1 MLSVRIPLAPITNPQ
16 QLQLSPLKGLSLVDK
31 ENTVSARGGCC
42 GPGREAGK
50 RSRPRLTHVS
60 LQPPALSGARV
71 LASKTARRI
80 FQEPAEPKTKAAA
93 PGVEDE
99 PLLRENPRRFVI
111 FPIEYHD
118 IWQMYKKAEASFWTA
133 EEVDLSKD
141 IQHWESLKPEERYFI
156 SHVLAFFAAS
166 DGIVNENLVER
177 FSQEV
182 QITEARCFYG
192 FQIAMENIHSEM
204 YSLLIDTYIKDPK
217 EREFLFNAIE
227 TMPCVKK
234 KADWALRWIGDKE
247 ATYGERVVAFAAVEG
262 IFFSGS
268 FASIFWLK
276 KRGLMPGLTF
286 SNELISRDEGLHC
299 DFACLMFKHLV
310 HKPSEERVRE
320 IIINAVRIEQE
331 FLTEALPVKLIGMN
345 CTLMKQY
352 IEFVADR
359 LMLELGFSKVFRVEN
374 PFDFMEN
381 ISLEGKT
388 NFFEKRVGEYQRMGV
403 MSSPTEN
410 SFTLDADF

>member
-1 MLSVRIPLAPITNPQ
+1 
-16 QLQLSPLKGLSLVDK
+16 
-31 ENTVSARGGCC
+31 
-42 GPGREAGK
+42 
-50 RSRPRLTHVS
+50 
-60 LQPPALSGARV
+60 
-71 LASKTARRI
+71 
-80 FQEPAEPKTKAAA
+80 
-93 PGVEDE
+93 
-99 PLLRENPRRFVI
+99 
-111 FPIEYHD
+111 
-118 IWQMYKKAEASFWTA
+118 MYKKAEASFWTA

-141 IQHWESLKPEERYFI
+141 LQHWEALKSDERYFI

-286 SNELISRDEGLHC
+286 SNELISRDE
-299 DFACLMFKHLV
+299 
-310 HKPSEERVRE
+310 
-320 IIINAVRIEQE
+320 E

-345 CTLMKQY
+345 CTLMKRY

-359 LMLELGFSKVFRVEN
+359 LLLELGFSKVFRVEN